1 MVGLYRDP
9 TGEKVFSS
17 TNTTSTNITQK
28 GKSDKVTLA
37 AYLTTEDFKVVS
49 DPFLG
54 DKEKIEFLAKRVSEL
69 GRKVSQLV

>member
-9 TGEKVFSS
+9 TGKNVFSE
-17 TNTTSTNITQK
+17 TTINFNSPQNNQ
-28 GKSDKVTLA
+28 SNKVTLA
-37 AYLTTEDFKVVS
+37 SYLTTKDLKVVN

-69 GRKVSQLV
+69 GGKVSQPV

>member
-9 TGEKVFSS
+9 TGKNVFSE
-17 TNTTSTNITQK
+17 TTVSFNSGNINQ
-28 GKSDKVTLA
+28 SDKVTLA
-37 AYLTTEDFKVVS
+37 NYLTAKDFKVVN

-69 GRKVSQLV
+69 GGKVSQPV

>member
-9 TGEKVFSS
+9 TGKNVFSE
-17 TNTTSTNITQK
+17 TTANSVHNN
-28 GKSDKVTLA
+28 KSDKVTLA
-37 AYLTTEDFKVVS
+37 AFLTTEDLKVVN

-69 GRKVSQLV
+69 EGKVSQPV

>member
-9 TGEKVFSS
+9 TGKNVFSE
-17 TNTTSTNITQK
+17 TTVNFNTANINQ
-28 GKSDKVTLA
+28 SDKVTLA
-37 AYLTTEDFKVVS
+37 NYLTGKDFKVVN

-69 GRKVSQLV
+69 GGKVSQPV

>member
-9 TGEKVFSS
+9 TGKNVFSE
-17 TNTTSTNITQK
+17 TTVNFNATNINQ
-28 GKSDKVTLA
+28 SDKVTLA
-37 AYLTTEDFKVVS
+37 NYLTGKDLKVVN

-69 GRKVSQLV
+69 GGKVSHPV

>member
-17 TNTTSTNITQK
+17 TNTMSTNITQK
-28 GKSDKVTLA
+28 SQADKVTLA
-37 AYLTTEDFKVVS
+37 AYLTVEDLKVVN

-69 GRKVSQLV
+69 GGKVSQPV